1 MTHRHHMPAQQRSA
15 AGQRALFAFA
25 SDYLANSN
33 PLWVATCPIEDE
45 GDRITIVIE
54 DFAP

>member
-1 MTHRHHMPAQQRSA
+1 MIHRHHVPAQQQPA
-15 AGQRALFAFA
+15 AGRRAPFAFA

-45 GDRITIVIE
+45 GDRIYIVIE